1 MVLDNV
7 NNLSET
13 ISGTVEHITYQNS
26 DNGFTVL
33 KFKTDDNY
41 LTVVGTLPFVRTG
54 DILNITGS
62 FCVHATF
69 GEQFKVESFKK
80 EMPSNSAAILRYL
93 SSGAVKGIG
102 PITAGKL
109 VELFG
114 EDTLNIIENDH
125 LKLTRIKGISAEKAE
140 AIRDEYIKQFGMRD
154 LLMLLSRFKITPEQS
169 LKVYKSL
176 GKNSEQII
184 KENPYIL
191 CSESVGFN
199 FEKAEEIAEYYNISK
214 ESQNRIEAGIIY
226 VLRSNLSNGHTC
238 LPKDKLLE
246 VSARLLETDSKTI
259 ENCYYYLVDSFN
271 LFEQKINKQIFAF
284 LPDYYNAE
292 RYISARLCSANQ
304 NVSYLT
310 PLSDLEID
318 YVQNK
323 LSVKFEHNQRLA
335 ILKAVENGAL
345 VLTGGP
351 GTGKTTILNAIIK
364 ILEARGLTIALAAPT
379 GRAAKRMMQLTGY
392 EAKTVHRLLEATKSN
407 EEKTYFARNESNPLS
422 CDVLIIDEMSM
433 VDTLLFE
440 SILRA
445 LPLSARIILVGDSD
459 QLPSVGAGNVL
470 LDIIESD
477 ILPSI
482 KLVKVFRQAEQS
494 AIVVNAHSIIKEKQ
508 VDITTK
514 PDSDFFF
521 LERHISDNAL
531 KTTLD
536 LCLERLPKAYGFSPF
551 DDIQVLCPSKK
562 GELGTLNLNAVLQR
576 QLNPGEPGQAK
587 VYSKGIYFTV
597 GDKVM
602 QIKNN
607 YDIEWTSKTESGW
620 GVFNG
625 DIGVVES
632 INAVSETVVVCFDDK
647 KAEYTKENISEL
659 ELAYAITVHKSQG
672 SEFDCVVLPIF
683 DVPTKLQYRN
693 LIYTAVT
700 RAKKLLVIVGSK
712 KILTQM
718 VENDRKTRRFT
729 FLKEF
734 INFNRDKK

>member
-1 MVLDNV
+1 MDNV
-7 NNLSET
+7 NTINET
-13 ISGTVEHITYQNS
+13 INGTVEHITYHNTE
-26 DNGFTVL
+26 NGFTVL
-33 KFKTDDNY
+33 KLKTDDDI
-41 LTVVGTLPFVRTG
+41 LTVVGTMPFVRTG
-54 DILNITGS
+54 DVLNVTGS
-62 FCVHATF
+62 FGVHATF
-69 GEQFKVESFKK
+69 GRQFKATAFEK

-114 EDTLNIIENDH
+114 EETLNVIENDH
-125 LKLTRIKGISAEKAE
+125 IQLTRIKGISKEKAE
-140 AIRDEYIKQFGMRD
+140 NIRDEYIKQFGMRD
-154 LLMLLSRFKITPEQS
+154 LLMLLSRFKVSPEQS
-169 LKVYKSL
+169 LKVYKAL
-176 GKNSEQII
+176 GKNSEEII
-184 KENPYIL
+184 KDNPYVL
-191 CSESVGFN
+191 CTDTVGFA
-199 FEKAEEIAEYYNISK
+199 FEKAEEIAEYYNVSK
-214 ESQNRIEAGIIY
+214 ENTNRIEAGIIY
-226 VLRSNLSNGHTC
+226 VLRANISNGHTC
-238 LPKDKLLE
+238 LPKDKLLQ
-246 VSARLLETDSKTI
+246 VSANLLDTDVKTV
-259 ENCYYYLVDSFN
+259 EDSYYALVDSFN
-271 LFEQKINKQIFAF
+271 LFEKELDENIFVF

-292 RYISARLCSANQ
+292 RYIAARLCAANK
-304 NVSYLT
+304 NVSHLL
-310 PLSDLEID
+310 PLSDLEVD

-323 LSVKFEHNQRLA
+323 LSVKFELNQRRA
-335 ILKAVENGAL
+335 ILSAVENGAL

-364 ILEARGLTIALAAPT
+364 ILESRGLSIALAAPT

-392 EAKTVHRLLEATKSN
+392 EAKTIHRLLEATKSN

-482 KLVKVFRQAEQS
+482 KLQKVFRQAEQS
-494 AIVVNAHSIIKEKQ
+494 AIVVNAHRIINKKQ
-508 VDITTK
+508 IDLTTR

-521 LERHISDNAL
+521 LERKSSDNAL

-536 LCLERLPKAYGFSPF
+536 LCLDRLPKAYGFSPF

-562 GELGTLNLNAVLQR
+562 GELGGLNLNTVLQR

-587 VYSKGIYFTV
+587 VYSKGTYFTV

-607 YDIEWTSKTESGW
+607 YDIEWTSKTESGF

-625 DIGVVES
+625 DIGIIES
-632 INAVSETVVVCFDDK
+632 INAASETLVVCFDDK
-647 KAEYTKENISEL
+647 RAEYTKENILEL

-672 SEFDCVVLPIF
+672 SEFDCVILPIL
-683 DVPTKLQYRN
+683 DVPSKLKYTN

-700 RAKKLLVIVGSK
+700 RAKKLLVIVGRSD
-712 KILTQM
+712 ILYQM
-718 VENDRKTRRFT
+718 VENDRKTKRFT

-734 INFNRDKK
+734 IDSNREKN